1 MLTPDPFNGRRRCR
15 SRHSRYRM
23 AIECLS
29 PNPPLETWAIRSA
42 QIPDSA
48 PKISTDKESS
58 LIASRLSD
66 IEPAAP
72 RAFPTAGDSGS
83 HGRQDTSEPHLSSKD
98 RDVTVTLTW
107 TIPKNFLYAGAVSLC
122 DRAATPPGARRRAPA
137 APSNHP
143 AAPPE
148 RRCRA
153 CLQGSSQPEEGLR
166 HCILQAIPRRLTP
179 WRNPLRAGAP

>member
-29 PNPPLETWAIRSA
+29 PNPPPVTWAMRCP
-42 QIPDSA
+42 QIPDST
-48 PKISTDKESS
+48 PRISANKESS

-83 HGRQDTSEPHLSSKD
+83 HGRQDTSEPHSLSRD

-122 DRAATPPGARRRAPA
+122 DRAATPPGARRAVEPPRSPA
-137 APSNHP
+137 EKTVPSLPPRVFPARRGSTPLHP
-143 AAPPE
+143 P
-148 RRCRA
+148 
-153 CLQGSSQPEEGLR
+153 SDS
-166 HCILQAIPRRLTP
+166 T
-179 WRNPLRAGAP
+179 

>member
-48 PKISTDKESS
+48 PKISTNKESS

-72 RAFPTAGDSGS
+72 QAFPTAGDSGS
-83 HGRQDTSEPHLSSKD
+83 HGRQDTSEPHPPSRD
-98 RDVTVTLTW
+98 RDVTVTLAW

-122 DRAATPPGARRRAPA
+122 DRAATPPSARRAVEPPRSPA
-137 APSNHP
+137 GRRVPSRPPRVFPARRGSTPLHP
-143 AAPPE
+143 P
-148 RRCRA
+148 
-153 CLQGSSQPEEGLR
+153 SDS
-166 HCILQAIPRRLTP
+166 T
-179 WRNPLRAGAP
+179 

>member
-48 PKISTDKESS
+48 PMISTNKESS
-58 LIASRLSD
+58 LIASRLPD

-72 RAFPTAGDSGS
+72 RAFPTAEDSGS
-83 HGRQDTSEPHLSSKD
+83 HGRQPTSEPHPSPRD
-98 RDVTVTLTW
+98 RDVSVTPAW
-107 TIPKNFLYAGAVSLC
+107 TIPKNYLYARAVSLC
-122 DRAATPPGARRRAPA
+122 DRAAPSSSARHAVESPHSPAEQRAQSRSPRVFPARRGSTPLHP
-137 APSNHP
+137 PSD
-143 AAPPE
+143 
-148 RRCRA
+148 
-153 CLQGSSQPEEGLR
+153 S
-166 HCILQAIPRRLTP
+166 T
-179 WRNPLRAGAP
+179 

>member
-29 PNPPLETWAIRSA
+29 PNPSLEAWAIRST

-48 PKISTDKESS
+48 PKISTNKESS

-83 HGRQDTSEPHLSSKD
+83 HGRQDTSEPHPPSRD

-122 DRAATPPGARRRAPA
+122 DRAATPPGARRAV
-137 APSNHP
+137 
-143 AAPPE
+143 E
-148 RRCRA
+148 
-153 CLQGSSQPEEGLR
+153 
-166 HCILQAIPRRLTP
+166 PRRSTAGKTVPNLPPRVFPARRGSTP
-179 WRNPLRAGAP
+179 LHPPSDST

>member
-29 PNPPLETWAIRSA
+29 PNPPLEAWAIRST

-48 PKISTDKESS
+48 PMISTNKESS
-58 LIASRLSD
+58 LIASRLPD

-72 RAFPTAGDSGS
+72 RAFPTAEDSGS
-83 HGRQDTSEPHLSSKD
+83 HGRQPTSEPHLSSKD

-107 TIPKNFLYAGAVSLC
+107 TIPKNYLYVGAVSLC
-122 DRAATPPGARRRAPA
+122 DRAAPSSSARHAVESPPVPPNKGRRAG
-137 APSNHP
+137 
-143 AAPPE
+143 
-148 RRCRA
+148 
-153 CLQGSSQPEEGLR
+153 LQGSSQPEEGLR

>member
-48 PKISTDKESS
+48 PKISTNKESS

-72 RAFPTAGDSGS
+72 RTFPTAGDSGS
-83 HGRQDTSEPHLSSKD
+83 HGRQDTSEPHPPSRD
-98 RDVTVTLTW
+98 RDVTVTLAW

-122 DRAATPPGARRRAPA
+122 DRAATPPSARRAVEPPRSTAGKTVPSLPPRVFPA
-137 APSNHP
+137 RRGSTPLHPPSD
-143 AAPPE
+143 
-148 RRCRA
+148 
-153 CLQGSSQPEEGLR
+153 S
-166 HCILQAIPRRLTP
+166 T
-179 WRNPLRAGAP
+179 

>member
-29 PNPPLETWAIRSA
+29 PNPPLEAWAIRST

-48 PKISTDKESS
+48 PKISTNKESS

-66 IEPAAP
+66 IEPATP

-107 TIPKNFLYAGAVSLC
+107 TIPKNYLYVGAVSLC
-122 DRAATPPGARRRAPA
+122 DRAAPSPGARHAVESPHSPAEQRAQSRSPRVFPARRGSTPLHP
-137 APSNHP
+137 PSD
-143 AAPPE
+143 
-148 RRCRA
+148 
-153 CLQGSSQPEEGLR
+153 S
-166 HCILQAIPRRLTP
+166 T
-179 WRNPLRAGAP
+179 

>member
-23 AIECLS
+23 AIERLS

-48 PKISTDKESS
+48 PKISTSKESS

-83 HGRQDTSEPHLSSKD
+83 HGRQDTSEPHPPSGD

-122 DRAATPPGARRRAPA
+122 DRAATPPGARRAVEPPRSPA
-137 APSNHP
+137 GKTVPSLPPRVFPARRGSTPLHP
-143 AAPPE
+143 P
-148 RRCRA
+148 
-153 CLQGSSQPEEGLR
+153 SDS
-166 HCILQAIPRRLTP
+166 T
-179 WRNPLRAGAP
+179 